1 MTRLSLHLSFATIQD
16 FMLNSVIFYN
26 TSISHEQFDSMP
38 QSIGRSWSSLVE
50 GDEGY
55 IAQVASC
62 TVYDNPPPHHM
73 YGNIHS
79 WGKSCCSSPS
89 TKELHGYSVHE
100 ERLKQF
106 AGELKA
112 RLNVTLKR
120 HAHWNKSSLN

>member
-16 FMLNSVIFYN
+16 FMLNSAIFYN

-62 TVYDNPPPHHM
+62 TVYDNPPPITCM
-73 YGNIHS
+73 ATFTLGAN
-79 WGKSCCSSPS
+79 PV
-89 TKELHGYSVHE
+89 VH
-100 ERLKQF
+100 L
-106 AGELKA
+106 L
-112 RLNVTLKR
+112 LL
-120 HAHWNKSSLN
+120 KSSMGTAFMRKDSINLQGS